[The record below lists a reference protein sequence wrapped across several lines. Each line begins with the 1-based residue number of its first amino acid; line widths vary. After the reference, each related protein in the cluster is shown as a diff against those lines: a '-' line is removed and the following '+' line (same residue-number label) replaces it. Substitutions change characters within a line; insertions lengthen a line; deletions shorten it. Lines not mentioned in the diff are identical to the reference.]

1 MSFDFLSH
9 PNLAT
14 GALLIFALCAL
25 FVLLRGIAR
34 MLLGTVV
41 LGASACLAFWVWQQ
55 APAWSIK
62 LMEKPNEFVTT
73 GAPIVAFIMAMWI
86 IRSLLKLLASPFVRP
101 GNEAPSAFTNVPIR
115 LFFAVFAAAGL
126 WLIGATWVHHAG
138 SLAEI
143 RGFVEKNADSSKT
156 SAYLLRMKSSVEAVL
171 PKDWLKRLDP
181 LTEPARVALAK
192 LIAAESTTAAP
203 VVIDASTGKPYPRA
217 VVVDDAALQGLA
229 RQKDYST
236 LLRHPNLTRALD
248 DPKVKRALNDNK
260 K

>member
-9 PNLAT
+9 PNLGTA
-14 GALLIFALCAL
+14 ALLIFALCAL

-41 LGASACLAFWVWQQ
+41 LGASACVAFWVWQQ
-55 APAWSIK
+55 APAWSIR
-62 LMEKPNEFVTT
+62 LLEKPNDYVTT
-73 GAPIVAFIMAMWI
+73 GAPIVAFVMAMWI

-101 GNEAPSAFTNVPIR
+101 GGGAPSAFTNVPIR
-115 LFFAVFAAAGL
+115 LFFAVLAAAGL

-138 SLAEI
+138 ALAEI
-143 RGFVEKNADSSKT
+143 RGFVEKNADTSNT
-156 SAYLLRMKSSVEAVL
+156 SAYLQRMKTAVEAVL

-192 LIAAESTTAAP
+192 LIAAESTTTAP
-203 VVIDASTGKPYPRA
+203 VVMDPTTGKPYPRA
-217 VVVDDAALQGLA
+217 IVVDDAALQGLA

-248 DPKVKRALNDNK
+248 DPKVKKALKDTK
-260 K
+260 